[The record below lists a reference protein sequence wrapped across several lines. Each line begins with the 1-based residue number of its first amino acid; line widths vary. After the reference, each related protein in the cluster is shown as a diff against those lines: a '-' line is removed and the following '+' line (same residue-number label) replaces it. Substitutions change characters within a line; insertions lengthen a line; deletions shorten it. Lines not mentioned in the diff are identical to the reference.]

1 MQRIK
6 LYGQISTSL
15 ACLSNEKLRK
25 ILADSKPMHEGIEGK
40 SSLISIDDT
49 SVFVKKVP
57 LTDLEQLDQNFMS
70 TANLFNLPLGYQYG
84 IGAWRELATHIM
96 TTNWVITGE
105 CANFP

>member
-15 ACLSNEKLRK
+15 ACLSNVKLMQ
-25 ILADSKPMHEGIEGK
+25 ILADSKPRNVHEGIGGK
-40 SSLISIDDT
+40 SALISIEDT
-49 SVFVKKVP
+49 PVFVKKVP

-84 IGAWRELATHIM
+84 IGSAGFGAWRELA
-96 TTNWVITGE
+96 
-105 CANFP
+105 